1 MVTEVQGG
9 TWNEAMLK
17 PYFDVVLE
25 AFGPE
30 RIMFGSDWPV
40 CLLQSTYT
48 KWIETVLSFITSL
61 TASEQ
66 AAIMGG
72 TAERVYLGQP

>member
-1 MVTEVQGG
+1 MITEADHANW
-9 TWNEAMLK
+9 TPSDLK
-17 PYFDVVLE
+17 IYIEKALQFFSPQRL
-25 AFGPE
+25 
-30 RIMFGSDWPV
+30 MFGSDWPV

>member
-1 MVTEVQGG
+1 
-9 TWNEAMLK
+9 
-17 PYFDVVLE
+17 
-25 AFGPE
+25 
-30 RIMFGSDWPV
+30 MFGSDWPV